1 MRINRGLVFWGVA
14 LITAGAVAL
23 AIQSGVIAGESAR
36 DLWRFWPV
44 VLIVIGIA
52 VIAARTPFALVAT
65 LVAGLVVGGMAGT
78 LITGWPGGI
87 GIGCGGQADELVSSE
102 GSFAGSASVDLD
114 FNCGELAISTA
125 AGSDWS
131 VGARY
136 GGGNEP
142 RISADDGSLRVSA
155 DADGPFGFADRRQEW
170 NVTLP
175 TDADLGL
182 SVDANA
188 ASSQLDLDDATF
200 TELGIDANAGEVKMR
215 LPGASVDGLSID
227 ANAGSISIDTDE
239 ATTLSG
245 SIEMNA
251 GSLELCVAE
260 SASVAITVDEDNI
273 TFSHN
278 LDDSGL
284 TRTGDT
290 WSNGGGGAAAITLT
304 VSGNAASFT
313 LNPEDGCS

>member
-65 LVAGLVVGGMAGT
+65 LLAGLVVGGMAGT

-87 GIGCGGQADELVSSE
+87 GIGCGGEADQVVSDE
-102 GSFAGSASVDLD
+102 GSFGGSASVDLD
-114 FNCGELAISTA
+114 FNCGELAVSTA
-125 AGSDWS
+125 SGSDWNLN
-131 VGARY
+131 ARY
-136 GGGNEP
+136 GGGNP
-142 RISADDGSLRVSA
+142 PSVTSDNGSLRVSA
-155 DADGPFGFADRRQEW
+155 DGDGPFGFADRRQEW

-175 TDADLGL
+175 TDADLAL
-182 SVDANA
+182 SIDANA
-188 ASSQLDLDDATF
+188 ASSRLNLDGATL
-200 TELGIDANAGEVKMR
+200 TELGIDANAGEVKLR

-227 ANAGSISIDTDE
+227 ANAGSISVDTD
-239 ATTLSG
+239 ADTTLDG
-245 SIEMNA
+245 SVEMNA
-251 GSLELCVAE
+251 GSFNLCIAE

-284 TRTGDT
+284 TRQGDT
-290 WSNGGGGAAAITLT
+290 WSNGDGAAAITLT

-313 LNPEDGCS
+313 FNPEDGCS

>member
-175 TDADLGL
+175 SEADLGR
-182 SVDANA
+182 SVDARWCQ
-188 ASSQLDLDDATF
+188 SS
-200 TELGIDANAGEVKMR
+200 
-215 LPGASVDGLSID
+215 
-227 ANAGSISIDTDE
+227 
-239 ATTLSG
+239 
-245 SIEMNA
+245 
-251 GSLELCVAE
+251 
-260 SASVAITVDEDNI
+260 SASDPQGDVHGPP
-273 TFSHN
+273 SR
-278 LDDSGL
+278 
-284 TRTGDT
+284 RTDPDRMRGRASARQPPSAVLQRG
-290 WSNGGGGAAAITLT
+290 WPSVRAVRRST
-304 VSGNAASFT
+304 VSPRGRPPLVWDAWRGERPSGDLLAPTETIQPSNRRR
-313 LNPEDGCS
+313 

>member
-1 MRINRGLVFWGVA
+1 VRINRGLVFWGVA

-125 AGSDWS
+125 SGSDWS

-155 DADGPFGFADRRQEW
+155 DGDGPFGFADRRQEW

-200 TELGIDANAGEVKMR
+200 TELGIDANAGEVRLR
-215 LPGASVDGLSID
+215 LPGASVEGLSID
-227 ANAGSISIDTDE
+227 ANAGSISIDTDD
-239 ATTLSG
+239 ATTLDG

-251 GSLELCVAE
+251 GSLELCVPE
-260 SASVAITVDEDNI
+260 SASVAITVEEDNI

-290 WSNGGGGAAAITLT
+290 WSNGGGAAAITLT

>member
-1 MRINRGLVFWGVA
+1 
-14 LITAGAVAL
+14 
-23 AIQSGVIAGESAR
+23 
-36 DLWRFWPV
+36 
-44 VLIVIGIA
+44 
-52 VIAARTPFALVAT
+52 
-65 LVAGLVVGGMAGT
+65 MAGT
-78 LITGWPGGI
+78 LITGWPDRI

-114 FNCGELAISTA
+114 FNCGELAVSA
-125 AGSDWS
+125 APGSDWS

-136 GGGNEP
+136 GGGDEP
-142 RISADDGSLRVSA
+142 RISASDGTLRVTA
-155 DADGPFGFADRRQEW
+155 DGDGPFGFADRRQEW

-175 TDADLGL
+175 TDADLAL
-182 SVDANA
+182 SIDANA
-188 ASSQLDLDDATF
+188 ALSQLNLDDATF

-215 LPGASVDGLSID
+215 LPGASVEGLSID
-227 ANAGSISIDTDE
+227 ANAGSISVDTDE
-239 ATTLSG
+239 ATTLYG

-251 GSLELCVAE
+251 GSLELCVPE
-260 SASVAITVDEDNI
+260 SASVAITVEEDNI

-284 TRTGDT
+284 TRRGDT
-290 WSNGGGGAAAITLT
+290 WSNGDGAAAITLT

>member
-1 MRINRGLVFWGVA
+1 VRINRGLVFWGVA

-52 VIAARTPFALVAT
+52 VIAARTPFALAAT

-78 LITGWPGGI
+78 LITGWPDRI

-125 AGSDWS
+125 SGSDWS

-155 DADGPFGFADRRQEW
+155 DGDGPFGFADRRQEW

-188 ASSQLDLDDATF
+188 ASSQLDLDDATL
-200 TELGIDANAGEVKMR
+200 TELGIDANAGEVNVR
-215 LPGASVDGLSID
+215 LPGASVDGLSVD

>member
-65 LVAGLVVGGMAGT
+65 LIAGLVVGGMAGT

-87 GIGCGGQADELVSSE
+87 GIGCGGEADQVVNDE
-102 GSFAGSASVDLD
+102 GTFNGTASVELD
-114 FNCGELAISTA
+114 FDCGELAVSTA
-125 AGSDWS
+125 SGSDWS
-131 VGARY
+131 VDARY
-136 GGGNEP
+136 GGNDEP
-142 RISADDGSLRVSA
+142 HITASGGSLRVN
-155 DADGPFGFADRRQEW
+155 ADGDQPFGLGDRRQEW
-170 NVTLP
+170 DVTLP
-175 TDADLGL
+175 TDADLAL
-182 SVDANA
+182 SIDANA
-188 ASSQLDLDDATF
+188 ASSDIGLDGATM
-200 TELGIDANAGEVKMR
+200 TELDVEANAGEVKMR
-215 LPGASVDGLSID
+215 LPGASVEGFSVD
-227 ANAGSISIDTDE
+227 ANAGSISIDTDGS
-239 ATTLSG
+239 TTLDG
-245 SIEMNA
+245 SVEMNA

-260 SASVAITVDEDNI
+260 SASVAITVDDDNI

-284 TRTGDT
+284 SRQGDT
-290 WSNGGGGAAAITLT
+290 WSNGDGAAAAITLS

-313 LNPEDGCS
+313 FNPEDGCS

>member
-1 MRINRGLVFWGVA
+1 VRINRGLVFWGVA

-52 VIAARTPFALVAT
+52 VIAARTPFALAAT

-78 LITGWPGGI
+78 LITGWPDGI

-125 AGSDWS
+125 SGSDWS

-155 DADGPFGFADRRQEW
+155 DGDGPFGFADRRQEW

-188 ASSQLDLDDATF
+188 ASSQLDLDDATL
-200 TELGIDANAGEVKMR
+200 TELGIDANAGEVNVR
-215 LPGASVDGLSID
+215 LPGASVDGLSVD

-290 WSNGGGGAAAITLT
+290 WSNGGGAAAITLT

>member
-23 AIQSGVIAGESAR
+23 AIQSGAIAGDSAR
-36 DLWRFWPV
+36 ELWRFWPV

-65 LVAGLVVGGMAGT
+65 LVAGLVVGGIAGT

-87 GIGCGGQADELVSSE
+87 GIGCGDGADKVVSDE
-102 GSFAGSASVDLD
+102 GSFGGSASVDLD
-114 FNCGELAISTA
+114 FNCGELTVSTA
-125 AGSDWS
+125 SGSDWS
-131 VGARY
+131 VDARY
-136 GGGNEP
+136 GGNDEP
-142 RISADDGSLRVSA
+142 RITASDGDLRVSA
-155 DADGPFGFADRRQEW
+155 DGDQPFGFGERRQEW
-170 NVTLP
+170 DVTLP
-175 TDADLGL
+175 TDADLAL
-182 SVDANA
+182 SIDANA
-188 ASSQLDLDDATF
+188 ASSNISLDDATL
-200 TELGIDANAGEVKMR
+200 TELSIDANAGEVKLR
-215 LPGASVDGLSID
+215 LPGASVEGFSVD
-227 ANAGSISIDTDE
+227 ANAGSISVDTDD
-239 ATTLSG
+239 ATTLDG
-245 SIEMNA
+245 SVEMNA

-278 LDDSGL
+278 LDESGL
-284 TRTGDT
+284 SRQGDT
-290 WSNGGGGAAAITLT
+290 WSNGDGPAAITLS